1 MFAQAKLSEIFQ
13 HGMLFV
19 SSTCYYELKK
29 IRNYLHGR
37 NDVMANALELT
48 WITHFVTVNGFA
60 TTLASA
66 TRQLQ
71 SSHNKMCC

>member
-13 HGMLFV
+13 YGMLFV
-19 SSTCYYELKK
+19 SYTCYYEEKK
-29 IRNYLHGR
+29 RNYMHGR

-60 TTLASA
+60 ITLATTA
-66 TRQLQ
+66 AAAR
-71 SSHNKMCC
+71 